1 MEVNKPC
8 GHCGKPEG
16 KQRCSRCKVVYYCG
30 RECQQADWKEHKKTC
45 GAAPA
50 SPEPPPPPPPPPPVW
65 RPFAPVAK
73 IEAEAER
80 DDGESIPCTGLD
92 NVGNTCFVN
101 SAVQCLLHAPVV
113 WAYLKE
119 AVCRCQQPGCA
130 HCELEAFA
138 TQYAAAA
145 GSSLAPRA
153 IVKRAARS
161 GRFSMGDMHDSQE
174 LVLMLIESLLEANMR
189 GNPAGT
195 DAAEEARLE
204 RLTLTHHLFGFTAT
218 TRCTCSGCG
227 HRTHR
232 HERQATLELQVV
244 KPGEEAS
251 AAPPPQSTFAW
262 AKGAVARAAGF
273 GSAAANA
280 NAPPPTTVEQLLEEY
295 TEAEARAPLSGPHAR
310 ARRIPGL
317 LTPRLP
323 PPYRCSTTIG
333 ATAASW
339 SRRRLRPP
347 RTAKGRAP
355 TTARRRRC
363 RCASSSSSASR
374 RACSSSR

>member
-73 IEAEAER
+73 IEAGGAR
-80 DDGESIPCTGLD
+80 RRRVDPVHGPRQRRQHVLRQLG
-92 NVGNTCFVN
+92 G
-101 SAVQCLLHAPVV
+101 AVPAPRR
-113 WAYLKE
+113 WCGRTSRRRCA
-119 AVCRCQQPGCA
+119 AVSSRLR

-145 GSSLAPRA
+145 GRRSR
-153 IVKRAARS
+153 RARS
-161 GRFSMGDMHDSQE
+161 SNARRARADSDGRHARLAGARADADRE
-174 LVLMLIESLLEANMR
+174 PPR
-189 GNPAGT
+189 GEHARQPAGT

-218 TRCTCSGCG
+218 PVRARAAATAPPPRAA
-227 HRTHR
+227 
-232 HERQATLELQVV
+232 ATLELQVV

-262 AKGAVARAAGF
+262 ARRRRA
-273 GSAAANA
+273 
-280 NAPPPTTVEQLLEEY
+280 
-295 TEAEARAPLSGPHAR
+295 
-310 ARRIPGL
+310 
-317 LTPRLP
+317 
-323 PPYRCSTTIG
+323 
-333 ATAASW
+333 
-339 SRRRLRPP
+339 RRRLRL
-347 RTAKGRAP
+347 RRRQRQRAAADDGRAA
-355 TTARRRRC
+355 ARGVHRGGGARP
-363 RCASSSSSASR
+363 ALAHI
-374 RACSSSR
+374 RARDAPPEG